1 MPNPTLRSTR
11 HRRAGR
17 PPSEVA
23 SLVKRAVAGDER
35 AWHDLVD
42 EFGNLVWS
50 IARSHRLCD
59 ADAAEVTQTTW
70 THLVEHAG
78 RLNDPARVGAWLA
91 TTARRE
97 CLRVL
102 RHGTRLVP
110 SGDVA
115 HDQIADAPEHGA
127 ALMAEER
134 DAALWQAFE
143 ALRPRDRALLR
154 MLVADP
160 RPSYEE
166 IGAALD
172 MPIGS
177 IGPTSARALKRLRH
191 EAESLG
197 VTADVLSD

>member
-1 MPNPTLRSTR
+1 
-11 HRRAGR
+11 
-17 PPSEVA
+17 
-23 SLVKRAVAGDER
+23 
-35 AWHDLVD
+35 
-42 EFGNLVWS
+42 VWA

-70 THLVEHAG
+70 THLVEHLD
-78 RLNDPARVGAWLA
+78 RLHDPARVGAWLA

-102 RHGTRLVP
+102 RNGARLVP

-115 HDQIADAPEHGA
+115 HDLPDDVPEHGA
-127 ALMAEER
+127 ALIAAER

-143 ALRPRDRALLR
+143 SLRPRDRALLR

-166 IGAALD
+166 IGATLD

-191 EAESLG
+191 AVERLG
-197 VTADVLSD
+197 ITADTLTD

>member
-1 MPNPTLRSTR
+1 MPSPTLRSKR

-23 SLVKRAVAGDER
+23 SLVERAVAGDER
-35 AWHDLVD
+35 AWHDLVA
-42 EFGNLVWS
+42 EFGNLVWA

-70 THLVEHAG
+70 THLVEHLD
-78 RLNDPARVGAWLA
+78 RLHDPARVGAWLA

-102 RHGTRLVP
+102 RNGARLVP

-115 HDQIADAPEHGA
+115 HDLPDDAPEHGA
-127 ALMAEER
+127 ALIAAER

-143 ALRPRDRALLR
+143 SLRPRDRALLR

-166 IGAALD
+166 IGATLN

-177 IGPTSARALKRLRH
+177 IGPTSARALKRLRDAV
-191 EAESLG
+191 ERLG
-197 VTADVLSD
+197 ITADTLAD

>member
-11 HRRAGR
+11 HGRAGR

-23 SLVKRAVAGDER
+23 TLVQRAVAGEER
-35 AWHDLVD
+35 AWHALVE
-42 EFGNLVWS
+42 EFGNLVWAV
-50 IARSHRLCD
+50 ARSHRLSD
-59 ADAAEVTQTTW
+59 ADAAEVTQSTW
-70 THLVEHAG
+70 THLVENAG
-78 RLNDPARVGAWLA
+78 RLNDPTRVGAWLA

-102 RHGTRLVP
+102 RHGARLVP
-110 SGDVA
+110 CGDVG
-115 HDQIADAPEHGA
+115 HDQTADAPEHGA
-127 ALMAEER
+127 TLITEER

-143 ALRPRDRALLR
+143 CLRPRDRALLR

-166 IGAALD
+166 IGSALE
-172 MPIGS
+172 MPLGS

-191 EAESLG
+191 EAESRG
-197 VTADVLSD
+197 VTADALMD